1 MDLFL
6 SILTGIGASTTFAF
20 FVVLVVVCSQ
30 SYFRS
35 KRNSNDIK
43 KMKKT
48 EKSVSSLK
56 QRIFE
61 EKVYHEDVV
70 DIHVVEG
77 MEDEFNEMVQNTSE
91 EFVQKQA
98 RFFFSCAL
106 NLMAHS
112 YKDMDEVKRVAQ
124 EMLELELEY

>member
-1 MDLFL
+1 
-6 SILTGIGASTTFAF
+6 
-20 FVVLVVVCSQ
+20 
-30 SYFRS
+30 
-35 KRNSNDIK
+35 
-43 KMKKT
+43 MKKT